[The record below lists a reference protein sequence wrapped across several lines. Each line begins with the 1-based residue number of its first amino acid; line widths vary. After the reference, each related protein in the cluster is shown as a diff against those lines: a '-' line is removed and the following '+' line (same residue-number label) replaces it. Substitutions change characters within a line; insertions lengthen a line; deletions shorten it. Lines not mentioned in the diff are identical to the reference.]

1 MFRYSKQFESD
12 SRYRDAEV
20 IFLLERRQKELPTER
35 GQAIFDEAVVRYVK
49 KHDENWIDFVPAT
62 ARELGL

>member
-20 IFLLERRQKELPTER
+20 VLLLERRQKELPTEK
-35 GQAIFDEAVVRYVK
+35 GQRTLNEAAERYLR
-49 KHDENWIDFVPAT
+49 KHNENWIDFVPAT
-62 ARELGL
+62 ARELSL